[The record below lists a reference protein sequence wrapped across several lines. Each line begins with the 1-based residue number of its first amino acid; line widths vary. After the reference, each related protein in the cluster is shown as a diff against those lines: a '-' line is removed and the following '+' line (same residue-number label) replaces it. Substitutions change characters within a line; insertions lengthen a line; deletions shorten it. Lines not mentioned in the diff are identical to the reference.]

1 MTLDPRARTKISAAL
16 SLIALHGYNPRPVQE
31 HANQRIAAGQAPNL
45 AYSFALNTF
54 ADKVPGIRPMMEIA
68 LDLIQNSDDATL
80 AVYDDAIA
88 AYNAT
93 GDTAKIDALAP
104 MVLDDARALAVRNGE
119 VSAEEAASW
128 DIDAALGFNED
139 AFAEVPDVPDAAS
152 PIPPSEFQQPE
163 PATVSKDALGNP
175 SQFLPQQAQQ
185 GPTGWSA
192 MGYSPAR
199 ARAAQQA
206 SGRPQTQAEYKARQW
221 ADTPVGAGSHIR
233 TAGGYRAAPTGV
245 KARQEAGVPLG
256 NGA

>member
-1 MTLDPRARTKISAAL
+1 MTLDARARTKVSAAL

-54 ADKVPGIRPMMEIA
+54 ADKVPGIRSMMEIT

-80 AVYDDAIA
+80 AIYDDAIA

-93 GDTAKIDALAP
+93 GDTTKIEAITP
-104 MVLDDARALAVRNGE
+104 MVLEDARALAVRNGE
-119 VSAEEAASW
+119 VSAEEAANW
-128 DIDAALGFNED
+128 DIDAALTFSED

-152 PIPPSEFQQPE
+152 PIPPSQFQPPE
-163 PATVSKDALGNP
+163 PATVSKEALGNP
-175 SQFLPQQAQQ
+175 SQLLPQTPQQAQQ
-185 GPTGWSA
+185 APGGWSA

-199 ARAAQQA
+199 ARAAQMAQQGRI
-206 SGRPQTQAEYKARQW
+206 GRPQTQAEYKAHQW
-221 ADTPVGAGSHIR
+221 ADAPIGGGSFIR
-233 TAGGYRAAPTGV
+233 TAGGYRSVTGEP
-245 KARQEAGVPLG
+245 APLG